1 MAWKFSGHIFGKFAI
16 FPVFFFKKTNFRSRM
31 PKLSD
36 RDWFLLSFAP
46 ATDQFMWE
54 RNVNFSEFLPC
65 RVMYKRTVLADISHR
80 EVSCESKKE
89 ECMCFDAACEDFH
102 LGENSKSL
110 WDSAVCD
117 SSSWN
122 QAFADRDMFFSN
134 SLNHVVITQSK
145 RLILV
150 RWMSY
155 EHNETRVE
163 NHTCL
168 ENDFKPVSKMYF
180 NLHIHRVRPTN
191 EDEQL

>member
-1 MAWKFSGHIFGKFAI
+1 MKVFRAYIWKICYFSC
-16 FPVFFFKKTNFRSRM
+16 FFFKKQILRSRM
-31 PKLSD
+31 LKLSD
-36 RDWFLLSFAP
+36 RDWFLLSSAP

-65 RVMYKRTVLADISHR
+65 RVMFKRTVIADISHR

-102 LGENSKSL
+102 LEENSKSL
-110 WDSAVCD
+110 WDSAVRD

>member
-1 MAWKFSGHIFGKFAI
+1 MKVFRAYIWKICYFSC
-16 FPVFFFKKTNFRSRM
+16 FFFKKQILRSRM
-31 PKLSD
+31 LKLSD
-36 RDWFLLSFAP
+36 RDWFLLSSAP

-65 RVMYKRTVLADISHR
+65 RVMFKRTVIADISHR

-102 LGENSKSL
+102 LEENSKSL

>member
-1 MAWKFSGHIFGKFAI
+1 MKVFRAYIWKICYFSC
-16 FPVFFFKKTNFRSRM
+16 FFFLRKQILRSRM

-36 RDWFLLSFAP
+36 RDWFLPSSAP
-46 ATDQFMWE
+46 ATEQFMWE
-54 RNVNFSEFLPC
+54 RNVNFSEFLPF

-102 LGENSKSL
+102 LEENSKSL

-134 SLNHVVITQSK
+134 SFNHVVITQSK

>member
-1 MAWKFSGHIFGKFAI
+1 
-16 FPVFFFKKTNFRSRM
+16 M

-36 RDWFLLSFAP
+36 RDWFLLSSAP

-54 RNVNFSEFLPC
+54 RNVNFSKFLPC

-89 ECMCFDAACEDFH
+89 ACMCFDAACEDFH